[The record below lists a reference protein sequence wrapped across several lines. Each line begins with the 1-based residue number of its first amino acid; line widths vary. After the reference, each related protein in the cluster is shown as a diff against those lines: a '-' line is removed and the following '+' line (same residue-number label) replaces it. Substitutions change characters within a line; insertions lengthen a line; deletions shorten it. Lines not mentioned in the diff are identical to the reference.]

1 MKHMNFLLSRRVQ
14 IIALSAAMT
23 APQVWISPRAG
34 AKDPATQPTSQ
45 PALTAEAITGDLEK
59 QSKILHESV
68 NGIDAF
74 IDPVKRAAAAPKAIP
89 CMKKMVVDFDA
100 LATADPEHKQEVLD
114 AKSEFTIFLSLFGDA
129 DATKT
134 LATQAASPDAKTALE
149 GTRSQLMVSWLS
161 AATDSKTQTGI
172 VDQIEKLGK
181 ANTTN
186 TSLTMQMVQMSRMG
200 CSSPDLRTRLQSLIT
215 DVMKN
220 TAADGFKDSLAA
232 EKEQE
237 AAEKQAAAKLA
248 LLENKPLTISG
259 KQPDGKALTTD
270 DWKGKV
276 ILVDFW
282 ATWCGPCREE
292 LPRVSKLYADYHA
305 KGLEILGVSN
315 DFSADDLSKFLGEH
329 KEMPWP
335 QLLDASAAQNQQ
347 WNPITTGFGIDGIP
361 TMFLIDKKGVCRTVS
376 ARENMEDM
384 IPKLLDE
391 K

>member
-1 MKHMNFLLSRRVQ
+1 MKNMNCLLSRRVQ
-14 IIALSAAMT
+14 IVALAAAMT
-23 APQVWISPRAG
+23 AGLVWISPRAG
-34 AKDPATQPTSQ
+34 AKDPATEPSTQ

-59 QSKILHESV
+59 QSKVLHESV
-68 NGIDAF
+68 SGIDAF
-74 IDPVKRAAAAPKAIP
+74 TDPVKRAAAAPRAIP
-89 CMKKMVVDFDA
+89 CMKKMVADFDA
-100 LATADPEHKQEVLD
+100 LVTADPRHKDEALD
-114 AKSEFTIFLSLFGDA
+114 AKSEFIIFLSLFGDA

-134 LATQAASPDAKTALE
+134 LATQAASTDAKTSLE

-161 AATDSKTQTGI
+161 AAKDSKAQTGI
-172 VDQIEKLGK
+172 VDQIEKLAK
-181 ANTTN
+181 ANTAN
-186 TSLTMQMVQMSRMG
+186 TSLTMQMVQMTRMG
-200 CSSPDLRTRLQSLIT
+200 CSSDDLRTRLQSLVT
-215 DVMKN
+215 DTMKN
-220 TAADGFKDSLAA
+220 TASDGFKENLAA

-237 AAEKQAAAKLA
+237 AAEKAATAKLA
-248 LLENKPLTISG
+248 LLENKPLTIAG
-259 KQPDGKALTTD
+259 KQPDGKAFTTD

-276 ILVDFW
+276 VLVDFW

-315 DFSADDLSKFLGEH
+315 DFSADDLSKFLGDH

-335 QLLDASAAQNQQ
+335 QLLDANAAQNQQ

-376 ARENMEDM
+376 ARENMEEM
-384 IPKLLDE
+384 IPKLLAE